1 MVRTAAPVSP
11 GRSVAYSSLST
22 ASEEYRSVS
31 VLSPAMPSTGVMF
44 IFFWNALTAAVVP
57 EP

>member
-31 VLSPAMPSTGVMF
+31 VLSPAMPSTAHATGG
-44 IFFWNALTAAVVP
+44 NAWMKARSIG
-57 EP
+57 